1 MMRIKVTVQHE
12 NTLKM
17 LIDMQGEATAERGDG
32 KFYWSKGVRNEYDG
46 HASESIKSHRII

>member
-17 LIDMQGEATAERGDG
+17 LIDMQGEANSG